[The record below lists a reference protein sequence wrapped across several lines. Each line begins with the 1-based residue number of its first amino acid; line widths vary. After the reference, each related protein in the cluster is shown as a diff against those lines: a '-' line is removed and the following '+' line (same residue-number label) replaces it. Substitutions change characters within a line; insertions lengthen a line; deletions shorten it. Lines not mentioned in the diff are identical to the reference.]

1 MIEWRRVER
10 SLWLQAITALKTCK
24 VINLLQYACVCV
36 GVGQEVVVGCAGCWE
51 KQKIFFC
58 PFSRRMGL
66 LLLAKCTHKNDTPD
80 ATCTFIDF
88 RLSCEPEGRQCGT

>member
-36 GVGQEVVVGCAGCWE
+36 GVGQEVVHSWMCWVLGKAE
-51 KQKIFFC
+51 DIFFVHSHGEWDSFC
-58 PFSRRMGL
+58 
-66 LLLAKCTHKNDTPD
+66 
-80 ATCTFIDF
+80 
-88 RLSCEPEGRQCGT
+88 

>member
-10 SLWLQAITALKTCK
+10 SLWLQAINSVEDMQSNKSIAICLCLCWCWTRSSWM
-24 VINLLQYACVCV
+24 
-36 GVGQEVVVGCAGCWE
+36 CWE
-51 KQKIFFC
+51 KQKIFFLC

-66 LLLAKCTHKNDTPD
+66 LLLANVHTHKNDTPD